1 MRDANRMNN
10 SVKNSTL
17 SNNQKKKEE
26 KEEERKS
33 SSKLI
38 ARRVG
43 GLFNETQSLS
53 TVPSTGT
60 AHKATGEMTAAAAAA
75 TDAALLRRRGQRQWN
90 VRKSAASTEIVAFDH
105 EAPQRVR

>member
-1 MRDANRMNN
+1 MNN
-10 SVKNSTL
+10 CVKNSTL
-17 SNNQKKKEE
+17 SNNQQKKEE
-26 KEEERKS
+26 KEEEASKS

-60 AHKATGEMTAAAAAA
+60 AHNATGEMTAAAAAA
-75 TDAALLRRRGQRQWN
+75 TDAALLRQRRQRQWN